1 MNIELLKREE
11 IDDKRWN
18 GCVHFAINAMPF
30 AYTWY
35 LDNICEEWEGLVLGK
50 YRAVMPLVFNKKFSF
65 NYLYQPYFAQ
75 QLGVFTDVQLSK
87 EKIDAFLN
95 AIPKKYTYIDIQLNS
110 SNPAPSCFEIE
121 TRFNYLLELKMNY
134 ESIRENYSG
143 NLKRN
148 IAKAEKEGL
157 KFNNQLKPEPF
168 VDFYMQHT
176 APKLKNFEEKNKHTI
191 LRIIY
196 QCMHYGMGGVVG
208 IYKENTL
215 VAANFLIH
223 HPQRTINLLPTSS
236 EEGKKMNAMHFLM
249 DTVVRI
255 GAGQNRYLDFEG
267 SMIKGIANFYESFGA
282 KKTEYFRIKRNN
294 LPILA
299 RIFKRQT
306 ICFLK

>member
-1 MNIELLKREE
+1 MNIELLKRDE

-18 GCVHFAINAMPF
+18 GCVHFAINAMPY

-50 YRAVMPLVFNKKFSF
+50 YRAVMPLVFNIKFSF
-65 NYLYQPYFAQ
+65 HYLFQPYFAQ
-75 QLGVFTDVQLSK
+75 QLGVFTDVQLTK
-87 EKIDAFLN
+87 EKIDAFLS
-95 AIPKKYTYIDIQLNS
+95 AIPEKYKYIDIQLNS
-110 SNPAPSCFEIE
+110 SNPAPSNFEVE
-121 TRFNYLLELKMNY
+121 TRDNYLLEMKMNY

-176 APKLKNFEEKNKHTI
+176 APKLKNFDAKNKHTM

-208 IYKENTL
+208 IYKDEKL

-236 EEGKKMNAMHFLM
+236 EEGKKLGAMHFLM
-249 DTVVRI
+249 DTIIRI
-255 GAGQNRYLDFEG
+255 GAGQNKYLDFEG
-267 SMIKGIANFYESFGA
+267 SMIKGVADFYESFGA
-282 KKTEYFRIKRNN
+282 KKSSYLRVKRNN

-299 RIFKRQT
+299 RIFKR
-306 ICFLK
+306 